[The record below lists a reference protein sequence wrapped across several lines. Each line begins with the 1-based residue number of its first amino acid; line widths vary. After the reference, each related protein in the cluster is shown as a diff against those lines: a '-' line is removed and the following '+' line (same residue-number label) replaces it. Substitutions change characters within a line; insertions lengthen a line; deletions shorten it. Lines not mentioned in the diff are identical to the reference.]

1 MEENNVVMNECECVE
16 EAVQQPAWEVV
27 PDPIDMDAVEEK
39 LEEVGEAVE
48 DALEDA
54 EEELKRGFVAV
65 KEWLSNTLYE
75 AGRVFKEHKVAIL
88 AIIGAIATAAAV
100 AGVVLTLLKKKK

>member
-1 MEENNVVMNECECVE
+1 MEENIVMTE
-16 EAVQQPAWEVV
+16 ETTQKPAWEVV
-27 PDPIDMDAVEEK
+27 PDPVAMDAVEEK
-39 LEEVGEAVE
+39 LEEMEEVVE
-48 DALEDA
+48 EALEDA
-54 EEELKRGFVAV
+54 EAELKRGIAAV

-100 AGVVLTLLKKKK
+100 AGVIFVVLKKRK